1 MQLSNSVSI
10 VLYQLF
16 GRKNLRY
23 KSSLVK
29 SRLKQSKRCDL
40 HHRDKEYY
48 AIVAITL
55 VRYTAVFSVV
65 TQSVAWRH

>member
-1 MQLSNSVSI
+1 MFFKKKKKKKRRTGAMQLSNSVSI

-29 SRLKQSKRCDL
+29 NRLKQSKRCDL
-40 HHRDKEYY
+40 HHRDK
-48 AIVAITL
+48 
-55 VRYTAVFSVV
+55 
-65 TQSVAWRH
+65 Q